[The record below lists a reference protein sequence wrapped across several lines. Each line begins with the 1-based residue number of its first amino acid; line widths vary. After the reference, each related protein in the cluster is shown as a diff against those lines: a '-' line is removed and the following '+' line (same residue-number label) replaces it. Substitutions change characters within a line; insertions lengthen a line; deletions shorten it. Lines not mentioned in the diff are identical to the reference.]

1 MLYDEGTVISDFT
14 PDNIAIQLF
23 NATAT
28 ALNCISQICCFHVAL
43 ISCLAINEERYRKME
58 QRCDVSACLLVL
70 IQPHLIGDHGD
81 ELTVGGLAAQ
91 VVDGVAEIRV
101 QGIHI
106 APVPCHLDGVADGA
120 LHPAGGGV
128 VFLGNLR
135 VEALGD
141 GVDVLRLIH
150 GEQGRC
156 KTLPCCEGG
165 KGRKTGG
172 HHATGTDHDG
182 RGSSACKEMCIRDR
196 CGQVRITGDA
206 RLRAAKAVR
215 H

>member
-43 ISCLAINEERYRKME
+43 ISCLTINEERYRKME

-91 VVDGVAEIRV
+91 VVDGVAEVAVQRV
-101 QGIHI
+101 HI
-106 APVPCHLDGVADGA
+106 AHML
-120 LHPAGGGV
+120 L
-128 VFLGNLR
+128 
-135 VEALGD
+135 
-141 GVDVLRLIH
+141 
-150 GEQGRC
+150 
-156 KTLPCCEGG
+156 
-165 KGRKTGG
+165 
-172 HHATGTDHDG
+172 
-182 RGSSACKEMCIRDR
+182 
-196 CGQVRITGDA
+196 
-206 RLRAAKAVR
+206 
-215 H
+215 